1 MLYSMTGYGEGSA
14 QGEDWRVSAKVKSL
28 NHRYLEVY
36 LRGLEDYPELD
47 LRVRDLVQ
55 KRFARGRME
64 ISLKV
69 ECLGEEALRFDPET
83 VRPYWEGLR
92 ALAEALGLE
101 RPSLDHLLRVGAIRP
116 EPPDPEGLWPVL
128 QGALEEAFEAVETMR
143 RREGEVLA
151 HELLAL
157 LDRLNREIEAVA
169 EKAPQLKEHYRER
182 LRKRVEELG
191 VEVDP
196 ERLEQEVVLYAER
209 SDIAEELA
217 RLRIHCEAAE
227 RRIRSRSQD
236 QEGEAV
242 GRELDFLAQEMNRE
256 ANTIAS
262 KAREGEIAQSVVAMK
277 AWIERFR
284 EQVRNVE

>member
-1 MLYSMTGYGEGSA
+1 MTGYGEGSA
-14 QGEDWRVSAKVKSL
+14 QGEGWRVSAKVKSL
-28 NHRYLEVY
+28 NHRYLEIY
-36 LRGLEDYPELD
+36 LRGLEEYPELD

-64 ISLKV
+64 VSLKL
-69 ECLGEEALRFDPET
+69 ECLGEEALRFDPEA

-92 ALAEALGLE
+92 RLAEALGLE
-101 RPSLDHLLRVGAIRP
+101 EPSLDHLLRVGAIRP

-128 QGALEEAFEAVETMR
+128 QEALGEALDAVEEMR
-143 RREGEVLA
+143 RREGKALT

-157 LDRLNREIEAVA
+157 LEQLEWEIDAVA
-169 EKAPQLKEHYRER
+169 ERAPQLKEHYRER
-182 LRKRVEELG
+182 LHKRVEELG

-217 RLRIHCEAAE
+217 RLRIHREAAE
-227 RRIRSRSQD
+227 RALEAGR
-236 QEGEAV
+236 EEAV

-262 KAREGEIAQSVVAMK
+262 KAREGEVAQRVVAMK
-277 AWIERFR
+277 ALIERFR

>member
-1 MLYSMTGYGEGSA
+1 MTGYGEGSA
-14 QGEDWRVSAKVKSL
+14 QGEGWRVSVKVKSL
-28 NHRYLEVY
+28 NHRYLEIY

-55 KRFARGRME
+55 RRFARGRME
-64 ISLKV
+64 ISLKL
-69 ECLGEEALRFDPET
+69 ECLGEEALRFDPEA

-92 ALAEALGLE
+92 KLAEALGLE
-101 RPSLDHLLRVGAIRP
+101 EPSLDHLLRLGALRP

-128 QGALEEAFEAVETMR
+128 QEALEEALEAVEEMR
-143 RREGEVLA
+143 RREGEALA
-151 HELLAL
+151 QELLEL
-157 LDRLNREIEAVA
+157 LRNLTDEIEAVA
-169 EKAPQLKEHYRER
+169 ERAPQLKEYYRER
-182 LRKRVEELG
+182 LRQRVEELG

-209 SDIAEELA
+209 IDITEELA

-227 RRIRSRSQD
+227 RLIRSQD
-236 QEGEAV
+236 RDGEAI

-262 KAREGEIAQSVVAMK
+262 KAREGEIAQRVVTMK
-277 AWIERFR
+277 ALIERFR